1 MSLKNNHRFN
11 RDPMSKNRVQAYLT
25 TGKDHWLWVQVPAV
39 LFSGD
44 KNMV

>member
-1 MSLKNNHRFN
+1 MFVHDQMYQS
-11 RDPMSKNRVQAYLT
+11 RVQAYLT